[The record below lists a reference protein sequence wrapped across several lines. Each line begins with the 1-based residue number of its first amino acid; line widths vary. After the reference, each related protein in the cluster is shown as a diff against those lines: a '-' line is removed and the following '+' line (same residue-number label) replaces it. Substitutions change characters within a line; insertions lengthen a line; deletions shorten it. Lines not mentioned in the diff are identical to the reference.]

1 MRAEQAYEA
10 AQHNPTDQE
19 QVDEAKVDASLD
31 AADGVYWRKCSSW
44 ARTIKDKNKNNSNNL
59 VEAARMPGAWGARW
73 SSNRPIPQVR

>member
-31 AADGVYWRKCSSW
+31 AADGVYWRKCPSW

-59 VEAARMPGAWGARW
+59 VE
-73 SSNRPIPQVR
+73 SSQDAGGVGS

>member
-31 AADGVYWRKCSSW
+31 AADGVYWRKCPSW
-44 ARTIKDKNKNNSNNL
+44 ARTIKDKNKNMNKKNIIKAEVKIWL
-59 VEAARMPGAWGARW
+59 
-73 SSNRPIPQVR
+73 Q

>member
-1 MRAEQAYEA
+1 LRAEQAYEA

-44 ARTIKDKNKNNSNNL
+44 ARTIKDKNKNKNN
-59 VEAARMPGAWGARW
+59 
-73 SSNRPIPQVR
+73 I